1 MTQTTV
7 EKELTLAQI
16 VAAQPSRSRVLEDY
30 GLDYCCG
37 GTRTLADACREKGID
52 PTEVI
57 SRLSDWDSRS
67 KAESNLSDV
76 PVPELIDDILTTH
89 HAYLRDELPRL
100 TEMFLAVVRAHG
112 ARHPE
117 LREAETVFAA
127 LATELESHMQK
138 EERILFPMVRMLA
151 AGAGGNVHCG
161 GIANPIAVMEREHDS
176 AAAALR
182 ELRRLTRDYDA
193 PEDACGT
200 YRALLSRLSDLE
212 TDLHLHIHKE
222 NNVLFPRALGV
233 EARP

>member
-1 MTQTTV
+1 MTQITI

-37 GTRTLADACREKGID
+37 GKRTLDKACQESGID

-57 SRLSDWDSRS
+57 SRLADWDARS
-67 KAESNLSDV
+67 KAQPDLTDV
-76 PVPELIDDILTTH
+76 PLPELIDDIVTTH

-100 TEMFLAVVRAHG
+100 TEMFRAVVRAHG
-112 ARHPE
+112 ARYPE
-117 LREAETVFAA
+117 LGVAENVFAELSA
-127 LATELESHMQK
+127 ELESHMQK
-138 EERILFPMVRMLA
+138 EERILFPMLRKLA
-151 AGAGGNVHCG
+151 SGAGGNFHCG
-161 GIANPIAVMEREHDS
+161 SIANPITVMELEHDS

-193 PEDACGT
+193 PVDACGT

-212 TDLHLHIHKE
+212 ADLHVHIHKE
-222 NNVLFPRALGV
+222 NNVLFPRALAV
-233 EARP
+233 ESRR